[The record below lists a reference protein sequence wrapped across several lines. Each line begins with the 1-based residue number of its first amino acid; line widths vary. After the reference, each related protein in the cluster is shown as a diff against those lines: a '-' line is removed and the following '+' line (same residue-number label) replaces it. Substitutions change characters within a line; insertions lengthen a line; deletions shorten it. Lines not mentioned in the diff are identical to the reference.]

1 MASYTTQW
9 RLEFPWPN
17 ADLCHLLFLI
27 YRCISLRQT
36 ISRGPFSLMQPF
48 SPNTGTGHL
57 AAPNL
62 CSNLRLQAGLT
73 CDLGICAYAHTWR
86 KNAPSSSN
94 GNSITTVSS
103 WSSASQKHCCSIPH
117 RYLPLR
123 GKLRIS
129 ASYFPPLL
137 LTQQWC
143 LAWSVRSRNIQHYGA
158 RDITV
163 SKVCV

>member
-1 MASYTTQW
+1 MASYTTTW
-9 RLEFPWPN
+9 MLEFPRSN

-48 SPNTGTGHL
+48 PPNTGTGHL

-73 CDLGICAYAHTWR
+73 CDLGICAYAHTWS
-86 KNAPSSSN
+86 KNVPSSSN

-103 WSSASQKHCCSIPH
+103 WSSASQKHYCSVLYC
-117 RYLPLR
+117 YLPLH
-123 GKLRIS
+123 GSFAL
-129 ASYFPPLL
+129 AFPIFSSLL
-137 LTQQWC
+137 LTHTMVPSMKC
-143 LAWSVRSRNIQHYGA
+143 MIKKYSTFVGLG
-158 RDITV
+158 
-163 SKVCV
+163 K